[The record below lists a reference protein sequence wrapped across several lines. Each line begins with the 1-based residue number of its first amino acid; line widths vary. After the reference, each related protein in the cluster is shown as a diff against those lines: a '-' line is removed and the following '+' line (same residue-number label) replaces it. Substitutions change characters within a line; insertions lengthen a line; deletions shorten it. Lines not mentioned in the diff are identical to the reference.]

1 MNVKEQVGSYLK
13 SLDEPKRSE
22 LEELHRQIL
31 ELLPGRKLWFL
42 DGKDKTGKVVTN
54 PNIGYGEFSM
64 LYKDGSTRDFYQIGI
79 SANSAGISVYIMGI
93 ADKKYLKETFGDI
106 IGKASVTG
114 YCIKFRS
121 LKDID
126 RKVLFRAILYGAGKT
141 DLE

>member
-1 MNVKEQVGSYLK
+1 M
-13 SLDEPKRSE
+13 
-22 LEELHRQIL
+22 HRQIL

>member
-13 SLDEPKRSE
+13 GLDEPKRSE

>member
-1 MNVKEQVGSYLK
+1 MNVKEQVSSYLK